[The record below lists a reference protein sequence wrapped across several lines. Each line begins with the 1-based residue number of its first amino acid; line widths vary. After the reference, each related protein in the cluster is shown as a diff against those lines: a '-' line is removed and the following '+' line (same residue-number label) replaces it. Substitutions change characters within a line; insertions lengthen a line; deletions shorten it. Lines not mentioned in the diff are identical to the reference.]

1 MLYFIFIKEN
11 SLKTLINQCFG
22 GLNVNDRLK
31 KRIMLVAFTQ
41 VFIIILSIITYHNIS
56 ILSYINIS
64 FYISS
69 ALLLSSLIVYTIQS
83 GFFDTISKSFNLA
96 FSRGNNKRK
105 FQDVP
110 GISELITF
118 DNKPLFFYGFVNFL
132 LMLLA
137 LAFYYL

>member
-1 MLYFIFIKEN
+1 MYY
-11 SLKTLINQCFG
+11 
-22 GLNVNDRLK
+22 RLR
-31 KRIMLVAFTQ
+31 KRIALIAFTQ
-41 VFIIILSIITYHNIS
+41 LFIMILSLIMYHNIS

-69 ALLLSSLIVYTIQS
+69 ALLLTSLLVYTIQS

-96 FSRGNNKRK
+96 FSKGDKNRK
-105 FQDVP
+105 FHEIP

-132 LMLLA
+132 LMLIA